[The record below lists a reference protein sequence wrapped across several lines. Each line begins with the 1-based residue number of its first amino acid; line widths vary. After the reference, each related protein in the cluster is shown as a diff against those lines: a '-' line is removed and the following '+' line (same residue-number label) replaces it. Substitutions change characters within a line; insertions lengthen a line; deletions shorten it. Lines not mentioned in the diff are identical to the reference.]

1 MGMRTR
7 YLQLVGVDLPVIPPG
22 CWPAQDELDEDAELR
37 ALAQGTG
44 DHLPYE
50 LRLRVVELRA
60 RRTRSSSPEAA

>member
-1 MGMRTR
+1 MPARHLR
-7 YLQLVGVDLPVIPPG
+7 LVGEELPVIPPG
-22 CWPAQDELDEDAELR
+22 CWPSQDELDENAELR

-60 RRTRSSSPEAA
+60 RRGQPWPREAA